1 MLARAYS
8 MPSRTAWLIGAIL
21 TAIWLVIYLI
31 TVSPTVNFIDS
42 GELITALH
50 EPGVVH
56 PPGYPLYTLLGYVAS
71 HVPIGE
77 IAWRVNLFSAFWGAM
92 AVGTAY
98 VFLVTLSSYTGW
110 LASRRAAP
118 APTNPRRK
126 ASKSAQAPTIQAVA
140 EPATYSITIVLAA
153 IAGACLL
160 GAASTFWNRSV
171 QAKMYTLHY
180 FFVMLLFWLATS
192 YRWAYE
198 RGDARS
204 SRRLLIA
211 LAAGLGL
218 SFTNHL
224 MTSLLLPGLAVLLVV
239 GNGWR
244 EWFLARFRELW
255 ERLPAP
261 IVLLLLLPLLLYAM
275 FRHLLVALPALLVPL
290 LVPLLLYVYLPV
302 RASEGPIMDWGSPD
316 TLPDFWRHISGWQY
330 QSYLTNDLRESA
342 QRLWTY
348 ATGQWVW
355 LTVPVLLLSLASAIF
370 LARANLPVFVATLTT
385 AVVTVAFAL
394 RYGISEIEPYLVP
407 MYMMLIIWLGSAPP
421 LIDRLI
427 AEWGGSRRVPNSAE
441 VYKCGLP
448 TAALFVALA
457 LVSAGLQFPRQNHS
471 NDHLAELFALNIF
484 NNLEKNSIIITDH
497 WDFQSPSYY
506 MQLVRDIRPDITV
519 VDKSLLRY
527 PWYLGQLERRYP
539 WLIANSR
546 DIADTFRL
554 EQRKWVNGEA
564 FDQSLLQNS
573 YIQLMTSFVERNIST
588 HPAYVFFSS
597 QCDPSLRQQNEEG
610 NLIAQNYTRQ
620 VSGIAYRLWPQPPP
634 ANLLPPEPKFD
645 LRGYTNDKT
654 PLDDF
659 AKVNAGC
666 YATAYTLT
674 AQAYAGAKNTAKAQ
688 ELAGMAAQIRQVIGR
703 RE

>member
-8 MPSRTAWLIGAIL
+8 MSSRTTWLIGALL
-21 TAIWLVIYLI
+21 TAIWLVLYLV

-77 IAWRVNLFSAFWGAM
+77 VAWRVNLFSAFWGAM
-92 AVGTAY
+92 AVGAAY
-98 VFLVTLSSYTGW
+98 VSLITLSSYTGW
-110 LASRRAAP
+110 LASRRAIP
-118 APTNPRRK
+118 APINPRRK
-126 ASKSAQAPTIQAVA
+126 ASKSAQASTTQTAA
-140 EPATYSITIVLAA
+140 EPTNYSITIVLAA

-180 FFVMLLFWLATS
+180 FFVMLLFWLAVS

-204 SRRLLIA
+204 SRRYLIA

-224 MTSLLLPGLAVLLVV
+224 MTSLLLPGLAVLLLI
-239 GNGWR
+239 GNR
-244 EWFLARFRELW
+244 MPDRFRAILRQW
-255 ERLPAP
+255 R
-261 IVLLLLLPLLLYAM
+261 
-275 FRHLLVALPALLVPL
+275 VALPAL

-302 RASEGPIMDWGSPD
+302 RASQGPIMDWGSPD

-330 QSYLTNDLRESA
+330 QSYLTNDLGESA
-342 QRLWTY
+342 RRLWTY

-355 LTVPVLLLSLASAIF
+355 LTGPVLILCLASAIL

-385 AVVTVAFAL
+385 ALVTVAFAL

-407 MYMMLIIWLGSAPP
+407 MYMMLIIWLGSAPTILDFGLEGP
-421 LIDRLI
+421 KSKIRN
-427 AEWGGSRRVPNSAE
+427 PQSAI
-441 VYKCGLP
+441 GLP
-448 TAALFVALA
+448 AAALLVVLA
-457 LVSAGLQFPRQNHS
+457 LVSAGLQLPRQNHS

-506 MQLVRDIRPDITV
+506 MQLVRDVRPDITI

-527 PWYLGQLERRYP
+527 PWYLDQLGRRYP

-546 DIADTFRL
+546 DIADTFRQ

-564 FDQSLLQNS
+564 FDQGLLQNS

-597 QCDPSLRQQNEEG
+597 QCDPSLGQQNEEG

-634 ANLLPPEPKFD
+634 ADALPPEPKFD
-645 LRGYTNDKT
+645 LRGYIGDET

-659 AKVNAGC
+659 ARVNAGC
-666 YATAYTLT
+666 YATAYALT
-674 AQAYAGAKNTAKAQ
+674 AQAYAGAKSATKAQ
-688 ELAGMAAQIRQVIGR
+688 ELAAKASELRQVIAGGQ
-703 RE
+703 